1 MSDYDFKRNQRLEP
15 ATPDPIDLVA
25 EAPLQVLRPAAG
37 LIGDGDAP
45 GRSVASGSLRRS
57 AVAVDDPLGGTQV
70 SGEIEAQLAG
80 SRGGGS
86 PLPGPLASTMGAAMG
101 ADLSGVRIHADAQA
115 DQLSR
120 SVSAVAF
127 TQGSDVYF
135 SSGSYAPSTGQGQHL
150 LAHELAHVVQ
160 GSSGGSTGSLSRS
173 MIGRA
178 DDPAEAAADRVADQ
192 TLAALRRSPA
202 LVAPTA
208 GVEHQ
213 AGDGHDHGDGGTISR
228 VIRRGGKNKNKGKDV
243 TVVAKQ
249 VAEHAYDKHHS
260 EWGGDMTKSE
270 FADLASDMMMDGS
283 GKTVEKELSSGR
295 RAYYHA
301 EKNVLVIW
309 NTASPDSST
318 CFRPTGGKTY
328 YDGLS

>member
-1 MSDYDFKRNQRLEP
+1 MSDYDLKRDQRLEG
-15 ATPDPIDLVA
+15 AGADPVQVA
-25 EAPLQVLRPAAG
+25 GEAPPELLRPVPG
-37 LIGDGDAP
+37 LIAGAGAP
-45 GRSVASGSLRRS
+45 GRSGAGGSLRRS
-57 AVAVDDPLGGTQV
+57 STAVADPLGGTQV
-70 SGEIEAQLAG
+70 SDDVETQLAG
-80 SRGGGS
+80 SRGGGR
-86 PLPGPLASTMGAAMG
+86 PLPEQVASSMGAAMG
-101 ADLSGVRIHADAQA
+101 ADLSGVRIHDNAQA

-120 SVSAVAF
+120 SVQAVAF

-160 GSSGGSTGSLSRS
+160 GSAGSSGGTLSRS
-173 MIGRA
+173 LIGRA

-202 LVAPTA
+202 PAAP
-208 GVEHQ
+208 EHHLD
-213 AGDGHDHGDGGTISR
+213 DGHDHGHPGMISR

-260 EWGGDMTKSE
+260 EWGGDLSKSE

-309 NTASPDSST
+309 NTASPESST
-318 CFRPTGGKTY
+318 CFRPTNGKTY